1 MNINNNLWIVRQ
13 QFAQCVFNHKVQE
26 SACERNEKSSNKIVV
41 WNIVILVI
49 VLGLLI
55 IQLIYPDKSWISYL
69 SAGVT
74 AWEIIFLVIQLT
86 FSFQEK
92 SINHKN
98 SALQYMGLRDEYK
111 NFIVDI
117 IDSSMTYE
125 LINQK
130 RDQLQNKY
138 QLISELSWQS
148 KYIDYLRAQVKLF
161 WDNRSGEEFTWSNN
175 EINQFLPASL
185 HL

>member
-1 MNINNNLWIVRQ
+1 MTINNNLFIVRE

-26 SACERNEKSSNKIVV
+26 SACERNEKSASKITI
-41 WNIVILVI
+41 WNIVILCI
-49 VLGLLI
+49 VLGFLI
-55 IQLIYPDKSWISYL
+55 AQLIYPDKTGISYI

-74 AWEIIFLVIQLT
+74 AGEIIFLVVQLT

-92 SINHKN
+92 AINHKN
-98 SALQYMGLRDEYK
+98 SALQYMNLRDEYK

-117 IDSSMTYE
+117 KDEVITHE

-138 QLISELSWQS
+138 QLISELSGQS
-148 KYIDYLRAQVKLF
+148 KYEDYLQAQKKLF
-161 WDNRSGEEFTWSNN
+161 GENRSGEEFTWNN
-175 EINQFLPASL
+175 EEINRFLPASL
-185 HL
+185 HI